1 MSNPCEPS
9 TRNPNWVQSHE
20 PVQLESS
27 TIPMLHKWC
36 CSVISRDMA
45 SQRFHNEIYT
55 SLPIISKVETHL
67 KLANKTHLNT
77 EATITWL
84 SHDQC
89 TLWALVCPVQTGQG
103 LGLLYWVWG
112 LPLGGRWQGSE
123 RVTDDPERVPLSTR
137 LMGQRHPLTG
147 WSRPDGGWRAACQ
160 PCLNERNVEG
170 RERRGE
176 NNSSSKQSCFSVL
189 KLGSTAVQGTPVGIV
204 YVYKTP
210 LD

>member
-112 LPLGGRWQGSE
+112 LPLGGKMTGVWESDWRPRESPAEIGRASCRE
-123 RVTDDPERVPLSTR
+123 RV
-137 LMGQRHPLTG
+137 
-147 WSRPDGGWRAACQ
+147 
-160 PCLNERNVEG
+160 
-170 RERRGE
+170 
-176 NNSSSKQSCFSVL
+176 
-189 KLGSTAVQGTPVGIV
+189 
-204 YVYKTP
+204 
-210 LD
+210 